1 MTLVAILTLFPLALA
16 IGRRLGQVHLLQLTG
31 VRGRQ
36 PIDFA
41 EGRWDFDVSVVPQT
55 GGFVLLFNAKAV

>member
-1 MTLVAILTLFPLALA
+1 V
-16 IGRRLGQVHLLQLTG
+16 RRGGDVFGQIHLLQLTG

-41 EGRWDFDVSVVPQT
+41 EERWNFDVSVVPQT
-55 GGFVLLFNAKAV
+55 GDFVLRFNVKAV